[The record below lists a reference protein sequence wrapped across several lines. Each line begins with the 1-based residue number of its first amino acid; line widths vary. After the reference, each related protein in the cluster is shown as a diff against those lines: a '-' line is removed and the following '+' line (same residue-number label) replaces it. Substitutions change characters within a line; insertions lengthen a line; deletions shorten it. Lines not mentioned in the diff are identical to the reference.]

1 MATKEEIQQ
10 LLDAIKGALSARFDE
25 NDQPRGVVSQFDEN
39 DKRFTTLINGLE
51 LDAIFCA
58 RVKIFNAQSGS
69 LVHAPSSTSTYCA
82 YLGKL
87 RKEISRIPIVIRKV
101 RWKATF

>member
-10 LLDAIKGALSARFDE
+10 LLDAIKGALSAK
-25 NDQPRGVVSQFDEN
+25 FDEN